1 MIRLTDSQLRLG
13 TVLLTTVLSLVVG
26 VISLSSGVYIIFQNL
41 FYIPIILACVFFF
54 RRGLLFSII
63 LSFVYLGML
72 LLYAGLAYLND
83 GLIRVLL
90 FIAIGIV
97 ITVLA
102 EKSRGIEACL
112 EEMNEELSHTN
123 TALLEMNEK
132 LSAAEEETRS
142 QLEELVITQQA
153 LKEEIERKSDFV
165 MVASHELRTPLQPA
179 LGYLSLLTSDPK
191 GFGLSGDVVTM
202 LKHCQQN
209 IDHERRIIDRILELS
224 LLDSGKVI
232 PSYESIPL
240 HDFIENIIRGSDHR
254 AQAEVHNDI
263 PCHALLP
270 GDPGLLYQVFASI
283 IGNAVRYNEPP
294 RQVSI
299 RYEEDPTSHYIR
311 VIDNGIGIDP
321 EAQKKIFEPFH
332 IADLNAL
339 SREYNRLGLGLP
351 LAQRYLQL
359 HGGDITLQSSPGEG
373 STFIIRIPGTI
384 PS

>member
-13 TVLLTTVLSLVVG
+13 MVLVTTALSLFVG
-26 VISLSSGVYIIFQNL
+26 VVSLSSGFYIIFQNL
-41 FYIPIILACVFFF
+41 FYIPIILTCVFFF

-63 LSFVYLGML
+63 LSFTYLGML
-72 LLYAGLAYLND
+72 LMHAGIAYLND

-90 FIAIGIV
+90 FIAIAIV

-112 EEMNEELSHTN
+112 EEMNEELSQTN
-123 TALLEMNEK
+123 TALLVVNEK

-179 LGYLSLLTSDPK
+179 LGYLSLLTSDPE
-191 GFGLSGDVVTM
+191 GFSLTDDVVTM
-202 LKHCQQN
+202 LKNCQKN

-224 LLDSGKVI
+224 LLDSGKIV
-232 PSYESIPL
+232 PSYESIPI
-240 HDFIENIIRGSDHR
+240 HDFIEEIIRGSDHR
-254 AQAEVHNDI
+254 SQAEVRNDI
-263 PCHALLP
+263 PRQAVMR
-270 GDPGLLYQVFASI
+270 GDPGLLYQVFSSI
-283 IGNAVRYNEPP
+283 IQNAIRYNEPP
-294 RQVSI
+294 RKVSI
-299 RYEEDPTSHYIR
+299 RYEADTKSQYIR
-311 VIDNGIGIDP
+311 IMDNGIGIDP

-339 SREYNRLGLGLP
+339 SREYNRMGLGLP
-351 LAQRYLQL
+351 LAQRYIQL

-373 STFIIRIPGTI
+373 STFMIRIPGTI